1 MCNKSTGEP
10 IKALGSILHNSS
22 LRMVSRRIII
32 KWVKVNLLVPRLRLG
47 WIVKSRMPLMLVN
60 LRSEMSL
67 INLLSFNRVITFSKI
82 WESVCKS
89 LRWCAHNL
97 RILCKLSQLDCVII
111 NRTIPYR
118 YVKNQSKERFRRTV
132 ETFQLKVLVKKFK
145 LKMDSSKIKPG

>member
-1 MCNKSTGEP
+1 MCHKSMEEQ
-10 IKALGSILHNSS
+10 IKVQELILHSS
-22 LRMVSRRIII
+22 FLRSRTIII
-32 KWVKVNLLVPRLRLG
+32 KWGRVNLSLPPLRLG
-47 WIVKSRMPLMLVN
+47 WRVKSKMPLMLVN
-60 LRSEMSL
+60 RRSEMSL
-67 INLLSFNRVITFSKI
+67 INQPSFNRVITFSKI
-82 WESVCKS
+82 WELVCKN

-97 RILCKLSQLDCVII
+97 RILRKLSQLDCVII